1 MIKSRVEKNDLNLN
15 LRKIH
20 HALLCVDF
28 WDNKKKF
35 DSQLNYSYI
44 KQEWRICM

>member
-1 MIKSRVEKNDLNLN
+1 MIKSRVEKNYLNLN
-15 LRKIH
+15 LREVH

-28 WDNKKKF
+28 WDKKKF

-44 KQEWRICM
+44 NKTKS